1 MDHIASRGDM
11 YSSILNDRKQLSR
24 HISSGSI
31 LPLILWSLGAA
42 LVTLLFVFG
51 TEITFGALP
60 GDISIMAGIT
70 RLYLPF
76 ATTILVSVVITG
88 LFHALG
94 NYFSRH

>member
-1 MDHIASRGDM
+1 MFSGIMNNRKRISR
-11 YSSILNDRKQLSR
+11 DR
-24 HISSGSI
+24 SSGST
-31 LPLILWSLGAA
+31 LSLLLWSFGAA
-42 LVTLLFVFG
+42 FVTLLFVFG
-51 TEITFGALP
+51 TELTFGALP

-94 NYFSRH
+94 SYLSRR

>member
-1 MDHIASRGDM
+1 M
-11 YSSILNDRKQLSR
+11 NDRKPISR
-24 HISSGSI
+24 DRYSGSI
-31 LPLILWSLGAA
+31 LPLILWSFGAA
-42 LVTLLFVFG
+42 FVTLLFVFG

-76 ATTILVSVVITG
+76 ATTILVSVLITG

-94 NYFSRH
+94 SYFSRH

>member
-1 MDHIASRGDM
+1 M
-11 YSSILNDRKQLSR
+11 YSGIMNDTNRTTHGR
-24 HISSGSI
+24 FSGGL
-31 LPLILWSLGAA
+31 LPLVLWSLGAA
-42 LVTLLFVFG
+42 FVTLMFVFG

-88 LFHALG
+88 LFHAFG
-94 NYFSRH
+94 SYFSRH